1 MEIYGLYGYFSDFIT
16 SQQGFERKPSPD
28 AINYLIN
35 KYDMIHSETIMI
47 GDRDLDLLAAKNAGI
62 SACYFTDENEK
73 MIILITKSITS
84 NNYVLSFEHR

>member
-73 MIILITKSITS
+73 NDNSDYKINNFKQLCSI
-84 NNYVLSFEHR
+84 V